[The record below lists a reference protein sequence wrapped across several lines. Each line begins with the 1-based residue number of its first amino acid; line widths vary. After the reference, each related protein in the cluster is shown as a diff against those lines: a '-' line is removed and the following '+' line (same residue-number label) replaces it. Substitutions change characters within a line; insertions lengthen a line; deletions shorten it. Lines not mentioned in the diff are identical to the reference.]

1 MIVYIVTCGEYSDYG
16 IVAVFSKKE
25 PAKEYCRRGGEGYQ
39 VEEYTLDEPLP
50 DVFIRVIMAHDGSV
64 VNVSRGVLREPGFEW
79 FCNTKVGEAMTWT
92 VKTDDDKRAIKV
104 TNEKR
109 SQIIALNIWGNSK
122 KVFELVK

>member
-1 MIVYIVTCGEYSDYG
+1 
-16 IVAVFSKKE
+16 
-25 PAKEYCRRGGEGYQ
+25 
-39 VEEYTLDEPLP
+39 
-50 DVFIRVIMAHDGSV
+50 MAHDGSV